1 MAAEGGI
8 SYAAISKDHN
18 MVEKETMAEYTL
30 RPGVCPIRPSAV
42 LNGRSFYREPVD
54 TGWADIST
62 PLADGHHHCLS
73 RQHELWAVS
82 KPFLLRHSQPYL
94 YCNVVWP
101 QADEEQFYQHL

>member
-1 MAAEGGI
+1 LG
-8 SYAAISKDHN
+8 
-18 MVEKETMAEYTL
+18 EKETMAEYTL

-54 TGWADIST
+54 TRWADINT

-82 KPFLLRHSQPYL
+82 KPFCCVTHNHICTLLFSS
-94 YCNVVWP
+94 V
-101 QADEEQFYQHL
+101 QFSFHP